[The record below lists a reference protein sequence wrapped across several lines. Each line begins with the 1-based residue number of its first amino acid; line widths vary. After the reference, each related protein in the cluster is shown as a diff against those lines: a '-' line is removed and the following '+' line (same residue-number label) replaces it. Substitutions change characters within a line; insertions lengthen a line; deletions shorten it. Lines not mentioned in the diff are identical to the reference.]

1 MINKMT
7 RSKLYAFL
15 PLIVFLGIVIIFAS
29 RMGKDSNAL
38 PSPFIDKK
46 LPYISG
52 EKLGNYPTF
61 THQEIGRGRVIVLNV
76 FASWCVPCLQE
87 HPQIKT
93 LSETVSTYGMAWKDD
108 PQDTLK
114 WLEKNGNVYHKIL
127 SDYSGR
133 AGIDIGVYGVPETFI
148 LDKKGILIYRH
159 TGAITKQDL
168 TQTIMPMIKKLQGQ

>member
-1 MINKMT
+1 MTNKMT

-15 PLIVFLGIVIIFAS
+15 PLIVFLGIVAVFVS
-29 RMGKDSNAL
+29 RMGKDSSAL
-38 PSPFIDKK
+38 PSPFINKQ

-52 EKLGNYPTF
+52 EKLGAYPTF
-61 THQEIGRGRVIVLNV
+61 THQEFGKGNVIVLNV

-87 HPQIKT
+87 HSQIKT
-93 LSETVSTYGMAWKDD
+93 LSETVTTYGMAWKDT
-108 PQDTLK
+108 PQDSLK
-114 WLEKNGNVYHKIL
+114 WLAKNGNVYHKIL

-148 LDKKGILIYRH
+148 LDKKGVLIYRH

-168 TQTIMPMIKKLQGQ
+168 TQTIMPIIKKLQGQ